1 MKLFIDSSV
10 VNRFYLDHWCS
21 HSCLQESSA
30 QYHPEESPRLP
41 VSYTLL
47 NSDPLSCCHAV
58 SLFWTHLRQMSFLTC
73 LGLSFFATHSKT
85 RHINETI
92 FPIMF
97 VNEVRIQFSMTRTPH
112 TLKDTQIYSCLSHL
126 QTATIDDDSASQ
138 MRTLLLI
145 ITIVSNF
152 PWLIVGMSILLLLIM
167 VLFYRNRQKKVGIAV
182 ESSINPLMNC
192 VQPTDGSPQHR

>member
-30 QYHPEESPRLP
+30 QYHHEESPRLP

-58 SLFWTHLRQMSFLTC
+58 SLFWTHVRHVSFLTC
-73 LGLSFFATHSKT
+73 LGLSFFPTRSKT
-85 RHINETI
+85 RYINETI

-97 VNEVRIQFSMTRTPH
+97 VNEVRIPFSMTRTH
-112 TLKDTQIYSCLSHL
+112 HALKDPQIYSCLSHL
-126 QTATIDDDSASQ
+126 
-138 MRTLLLI
+138 
-145 ITIVSNF
+145 
-152 PWLIVGMSILLLLIM
+152 
-167 VLFYRNRQKKVGIAV
+167 
-182 ESSINPLMNC
+182 
-192 VQPTDGSPQHR
+192 